1 MGTLPES
8 AVLPE
13 GATAAPTA
21 RPHWLT
27 AERLTVYP
35 LIVLAVSLISA
46 IGWIVASGGMVDPRG
61 KPLGYDFITFWGA
74 SYLALG
80 GTPAAAY
87 DMVRIAAAEQ
97 AAVPGLETVYLWHY
111 PPTFFLLI
119 LPLSLLPYLA
129 AYFAFLG
136 TTGAAFVAVMRRLL
150 ATTIGLD
157 AGGVDRRAMILVAAF
172 PAVFVNLFHG
182 QNGFLTTAILGAAL
196 LALDRRP
203 WLGGALFGLMAY
215 KPQFAILVPVALL
228 AWAAAGDRRA
238 WHAMAA
244 AAVVA
249 LAFAGISTAVM
260 GSDVL
265 AAFIANGPFVRRL
278 MEGGFLPWNKMPT
291 VFAMLR
297 LVGVS
302 VGAAYAAQAVCAL
315 AAIAGVVAVW
325 RSQAPLALRGAML
338 IVATMLATPYMFDY
352 DMVVLALP
360 LAWLAADGI
369 ARGWQQYER
378 EILVAAWVAP
388 LVAPNIAE
396 ATHLQL
402 APFVTIGLFI
412 LILQRSVA
420 LARQPA

>member
-1 MGTLPES
+1 MPEV
-8 AVLPE
+8 AALPE
-13 GATAAPTA
+13 GAPARSPA

-35 LIVLAVSLISA
+35 LIVLAVSLVSA
-46 IGWIVASGGMVDPRG
+46 IGWIIASGGMVDPRG

-74 SYLALG
+74 SHLALG
-80 GTPAAAY
+80 GAATAAY
-87 DMVRIAAAEQ
+87 DMTRIYAAEQ

-111 PPTFFLLI
+111 PPTFFLVI
-119 LPLSLLPYLA
+119 LPLAFLPYLA

-136 TTGAAFVAVMRRLL
+136 ATGAAFVAVMRRVI
-150 ATTIGLD
+150 ATSIGGAIGAAD
-157 AGGVDRRAMILVAAF
+157 WRTMILVAAF

-203 WLGGALFGLMAY
+203 LLGGALFGLMAY
-215 KPQFAILVPVALL
+215 KPQFAVLVPVALL
-228 AWAAAGDRRA
+228 AWGLSGDRRA
-238 WHAMAA
+238 WHAIAA

-249 LAFAGISTAVM
+249 LAFAGLSTAVM
-260 GSDVL
+260 GPDVL
-265 AAFIANGPFVRRL
+265 AAFLANMPFVRRL

-291 VFAMLR
+291 IFAMLR
-297 LVGVS
+297 MVGVS

-315 AAIAGVVAVW
+315 AAVAGVVAVW
-325 RSQAPLALRGAML
+325 RGQAPLALRGAML

-369 ARGWQQYER
+369 ARGWQPYER
-378 EILVAAWVAP
+378 EILVAAWAAP

-412 LILQRSVA
+412 LILQRSFA
-420 LARQPA
+420 QKTA